1 MHKIYIDKS
10 LSLHRYKVSDIKSK
24 INNVLVF
31 LLFYNFAVKELHYH
45 KVCLSLIIG
54 ATAYQP
60 VITGKCFFK
69 NATMF
74 PILYYEYNYNTAC
87 HKIFIMIPV

>member
-10 LSLHRYKVSDIKSK
+10 LSLHRYKVIDIKSK

-69 NATMF
+69 NVTKFQYSIMNMTI
-74 PILYYEYNYNTAC
+74 ILYATKFYND
-87 HKIFIMIPV
+87 